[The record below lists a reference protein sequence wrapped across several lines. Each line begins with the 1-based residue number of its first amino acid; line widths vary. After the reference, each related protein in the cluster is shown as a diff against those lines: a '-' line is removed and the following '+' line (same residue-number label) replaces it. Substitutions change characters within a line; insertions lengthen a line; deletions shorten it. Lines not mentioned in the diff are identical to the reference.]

1 MMKFLSIIL
10 PVYKVEDYIRAC
22 LESIFRQGLSDTE
35 FEVILVNDGTPDN
48 SIGVISDIV
57 NQHENIIILNQ
68 QNKGVSYARNI
79 GLSKAQGEYVYF
91 VDPDDL
97 LLDNSL
103 SVLLPKLVSTKVDVL
118 MAKFIKFSDGEDTED
133 YSHLNFRT
141 GYEKLKTGI
150 DAFVED
156 LSPYECYIWRMLFR
170 RNFLIAKEIEFKPF
184 RYEDTLYCQEC
195 LLKAKNCMI
204 VDNLIYAYRLRKDS
218 FTSSMNFRGMRDL
231 NSSMAAI
238 SQLKMIEGLP
248 KVACERLMD
257 NLFASFSLGL
267 WCVAHNKSLYA
278 EKEAIVEDLKSKVDP
293 SVFLF
298 KSNLKQRFVS
308 YMFWHA
314 PNLYLKIRSLI

>member
-1 MMKFLSIIL
+1 VGRPAISVII
-10 PVYKVEDYIRAC
+10 PVYNVEKYLADC
-22 LESIFRQGLSDTE
+22 LESIIEQSFKDIE
-35 FEVILVNDGTPDN
+35 IICVNDGSSDN
-48 SIGVISDIV
+48 SSQILDCYQKKDSRVIVLDYHI
-57 NQHENIIILNQ
+57 
-68 QNKGVSYARNI
+68 NKGQAYARNC
-79 GLSKAQGEYVYF
+79 GLEKATGEYVYF

-118 MAKFIKFSDGEDTED
+118 MAQFVKFSDGEDVVD
-133 YSHLNFRT
+133 YSHMSIGS

-170 RNFLIAKEIEFKPF
+170 RTFLIAKEIEFKPF
-184 RYEDTLYCQEC
+184 RYEDTLFCQEC

-218 FTSSMNFRGMRDL
+218 FTSSMNIKGIRDL

-238 SQLKMIEGLP
+238 SQLRKIEGLP
-248 KVACERLMD
+248 KAACERLMD

-267 WCVAHNKSLYA
+267 CCVAHNKSLYS
-278 EKEAIVEDLKSKVDP
+278 EKDAIIRDLKSKVNP
-293 SVFLF
+293 SLFVFE
-298 KSNLKQRFVS
+298 SNLKQRFVS
-308 YMFWHA
+308 FMFWHM
-314 PNLYLKIRSLI
+314 PNLYLKIRSII

>member
-1 MMKFLSIIL
+1 MPKSLSVIL
-10 PVYKVEDYIRAC
+10 PVYNVEEYIREC

-35 FEVILVNDGTPDN
+35 FEVIMVNDGTPDN

-57 NQHENIIILNQ
+57 NQHNNIIILNQ
-68 QNKGVSYARNI
+68 ENKGVSYARNT

-118 MAKFIKFSDGEDTED
+118 MAQFVKFSDGEDVED
-133 YSHLNFRT
+133 YSHVSFRT

-170 RNFLIAKEIEFKPF
+170 RNFLITKGIKFKPF
-184 RYEDTLYCQEC
+184 RYEDTLYCQES

-204 VDNLIYAYRLRKDS
+204 VDNLIYAYRLRKGS
-218 FTSSMNFRGMRDL
+218 FTSSMNFKGMRDL

-248 KVACERLMD
+248 KIACARLMD

-314 PNLYLKIRSLI
+314 PSLYLKIRSLI

>member
-1 MMKFLSIIL
+1 MKSLSIIL

-22 LESIFRQGLSDTE
+22 LESIFRQGLSDSD
-35 FEVILVNDGTPDN
+35 FEVIIVNDGTPDN
-48 SIGVISDIV
+48 SIDVINDIINQHDNIQVV
-57 NQHENIIILNQ
+57 NQKNQ
-68 QNKGVSYARNI
+68 GVSCARNA
-79 GLSKAQGEYVYF
+79 GLAKAQGEYVYF

-103 SVLLPKLVSTKVDVL
+103 SVLLPKLMLTKVDVL
-118 MAKFIKFSDGEDTED
+118 MARFVKFSDGEDIVD
-133 YSHLNFRT
+133 YSHMSIGT

-170 RNFLIAKEIEFKPF
+170 RTFLIAKEIEFKPF
-184 RYEDTLYCQEC
+184 RYEDTLFCQEC

-218 FTSSMNFRGMRDL
+218 FTSSMNIKGIRDL

-238 SQLKMIEGLP
+238 SQLRKIEGLP
-248 KVACERLMD
+248 KAACERLMD

-278 EKEAIVEDLKSKVDP
+278 EKDAIIRDLKSKVNP
-293 SVFLF
+293 SLFVFE
-298 KSNLKQRFVS
+298 SNLKQRFVS
-308 YMFWHA
+308 FMFWHM
-314 PNLYLKIRSLI
+314 PNLYLKIRSII

>member
-1 MMKFLSIIL
+1 MKFLSIIL

-195 LLKAKNCMI
+195 LLKAQNCMI

-248 KVACERLMD
+248 KVACARLMD

>member
-1 MMKFLSIIL
+1 MKSLSIIL

-22 LESIFRQGLSDTE
+22 LESIFRQGLSDSD
-35 FEVILVNDGTPDN
+35 FEVFLVNDGTPDK
-48 SIGVISDIV
+48 SIEVISDIINQHDNIQVV
-57 NQHENIIILNQ
+57 NQKNQ
-68 QNKGVSYARNI
+68 GVSCARNA
-79 GLSKAQGEYVYF
+79 GLAKAQGEYVYF

-103 SVLLPKLVSTKVDVL
+103 SVLLPKLMLTKVDVL
-118 MAKFIKFSDGEDTED
+118 MARFVKFSDGEDIVD
-133 YSHLNFRT
+133 YSHMSIGT

-170 RNFLIAKEIEFKPF
+170 RTFLIAKEIEFKPF
-184 RYEDTLYCQEC
+184 RYEDTLFCQEC

-218 FTSSMNFRGMRDL
+218 FTSSMNIKGIRDL

-238 SQLKMIEGLP
+238 SQLRKIEGLP
-248 KVACERLMD
+248 KAACERLMD

-278 EKEAIVEDLKSKVDP
+278 EKDAIIRDLKSKVNP
-293 SVFLF
+293 SLFVFE
-298 KSNLKQRFVS
+298 SNLKQRFVS
-308 YMFWHA
+308 FMFWHM
-314 PNLYLKIRSLI
+314 PNLYLKIRSII